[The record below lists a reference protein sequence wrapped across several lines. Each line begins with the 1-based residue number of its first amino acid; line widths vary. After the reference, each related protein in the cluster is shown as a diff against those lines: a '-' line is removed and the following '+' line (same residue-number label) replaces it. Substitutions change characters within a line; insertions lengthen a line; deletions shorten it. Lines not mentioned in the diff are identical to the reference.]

1 MSCCGGKR
9 EALAQRRPYVVTA
22 SPTPVAVTR
31 PRTPVLFKG
40 IGKYLVTGPHSREVY
55 SFSADE
61 PKQLVDARDAAV
73 LIRSGLFRGKL

>member
-1 MSCCGGKR
+1 
-9 EALAQRRPYVVTA
+9 
-22 SPTPVAVTR
+22 
-31 PRTPVLFKG
+31 LFKG

-61 PKQLVDARDAAV
+61 PEQMVDARDAAV